1 MAGHLSSEEFFT
13 QLASLIEKTQ
23 QNGHGSV
30 FMTQKRSMHI
40 KCVGLLLTLIVTVT
54 YDTDAAPTPEKVAD
68 DPLWDLHP
76 PNPLPLIVRATDGKS
91 QSKDRVKTKE
101 KVKISTVVQP
111 DDIEAFFSRYAE
123 VCKAGMQSLK
133 KRDRSKRKKDK
144 GKKKKAGGAGGEEK
158 KA

>member
-1 MAGHLSSEEFFT
+1 MAGHASNDEFFT
-13 QLASLIEKTQ
+13 QLASLIDKQ
-23 QNGHGSV
+23 QQKGHGSV
-30 FMTQKRSMHI
+30 YMTQKRLS
-40 KCVGLLLTLIVTVT
+40 
-54 YDTDAAPTPEKVAD
+54 YDANAATPTSAKVAD

-76 PNPLPLIVRATDGKS
+76 PNPLPLLVRATDGKS
-91 QSKDRVKTKE
+91 QCKDRKKHKN

-111 DDIEAFFSRYAE
+111 DEIESFFARYAD

-144 GKKKKAGGAGGEEK
+144 KKKAPAAGGEVK